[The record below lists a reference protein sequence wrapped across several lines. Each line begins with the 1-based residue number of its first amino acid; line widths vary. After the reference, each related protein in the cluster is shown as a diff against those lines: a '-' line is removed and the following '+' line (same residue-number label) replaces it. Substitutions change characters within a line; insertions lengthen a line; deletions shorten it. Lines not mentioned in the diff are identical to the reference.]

1 VRSSI
6 KSTLLICLLA
16 SGAAAFASAANAQ
29 SIDTFMHI
37 DGIFGDSLA
46 AGHVN
51 DIVLTGYS
59 QTFAAKTCSRVVATK
74 FIDRA
79 SPALISRAANNV
91 FIPSVVISVR
101 KTSGAPIDFFKAVLE
116 SVTVERVDVGGESGR
131 LAEQI
136 VLRPRNIRIEFRP
149 QDASGQFLGA
159 IVTSIDCT

>member
-16 SGAAAFASAANAQ
+16 SGAAAFASSANAQ

-101 KTSGAPIDFFKAVLE
+101 KTSGAPVDFFKAVLE